1 LEKIMTIKAQG
12 LGSCGSA
19 ANGITISTT
28 TNATPIV
35 ATFNAGHG
43 LKDGDRVT
51 ITGIT
56 GNTGANGDWELKF
69 TAATTAQLLGSV
81 GNGVHGGTAVVA
93 VLCDKTP
100 FLPRYSVEGIVNP
113 RGVGVVTAPVL
124 TMLIEGSDDNST
136 FASALASGLEAI
148 PAITTAGAFVR
159 EVKLQKYMRS
169 RCSAFTSGS
178 ADTHLKA

>member
-1 LEKIMTIKAQG
+1 MSLKKQG
-12 LGSCGSA
+12 LGSVGSV
-19 ANGITISTT
+19 ANGITISGS

-35 ATFNAGHG
+35 VTFNAGHG

-51 ITGIT
+51 ISGIT

-69 TAATTAQLLGSV
+69 TGATTAQLLGSV
-81 GNGVHGGTAVVA
+81 GNGAHGGAPVVA

-100 FLPRYSVEGIVNP
+100 FLPRYSVGGIVNP
-113 RGVGVVTAPVL
+113 RGTGVTVAPVL
-124 TMLIEGSDDNST
+124 TVLIEGSDDNAA

-159 EVKLQKYMRS
+159 EVKLQRYMRS
-169 RCSAFTSGS
+169 RCSAWTSGS
-178 ADTHLKA
+178 ADSHLSS